1 MTASNQFLDH
11 LQFPSSLKEMTHSDL
26 ELLASEIR
34 IRLVEISKACG
45 GHLAS
50 NLGVVELTL
59 ALHTLFD
66 SPTDRFVFD
75 TSHQTYVH
83 KMLTG
88 RLDQM
93 FTIRQDNGLAGFAKI
108 AESPHDAFGAGHAS
122 TSISAALGMAHAR
135 DIKGEKYSV
144 ISVFGDASLSGGMA
158 FEALNNVEKLKS
170 NFICILNDNDMSISH
185 PVGNMADY
193 MTKIR
198 TSDTYNSAKR
208 KFEQIFSRIPQIGVP
223 LTRRIE
229 KTVERLRG
237 LILDEKAGVLFEE
250 FGFKYIGPL
259 DGHNIPMLMGALKYA
274 KAYPGPIMIHIITTK
289 GKGLP
294 EAEADPVNY
303 HGVAPQKPQSSTTP
317 PPPKPTTFTNIFGDE
332 AIQIAKDNPDVVVIT
347 PAMKGGSGLVKYADQ
362 FPDRFFDVG
371 IAEEHAV
378 TFAAGLARAGIRP
391 ILAIYSTFLQRGYD
405 QVIHD
410 ICIQKLPVTFALDR
424 AGLVGEDG
432 PTHHGVFDLA
442 FLLSIPN
449 ISILAP
455 KDGHELRAMM
465 RWSVTQPEAVSYRYS
480 KDAIPPEDGSIFSP
494 IETGKIE
501 EMIPPS
507 TDGKDD
513 VAIIAVGSM
522 VWTAYR
528 AAQLLS
534 EYRISVTNLRFV
546 KPLDV
551 TGLQDIV
558 SNARHILVVEEGC
571 AIGGAYSYIVQQLK
585 PGTLSNWHQIAIPD
599 KFVEHGKLSTLRS
612 SLSLT
617 ESGIVSLIRTITKVP
632 VTT

>member
-1 MTASNQFLDH
+1 MTTPTQFLDH
-11 LQFPSSLKEMTHSDL
+11 LEFPEALKEMSQSEL
-26 ELLASEIR
+26 ELLAFEIR
-34 IRLVEISKACG
+34 TRLIEISKVCG

-88 RLDQM
+88 RLHQM
-93 FTIRQDNGLAGFAKI
+93 FTIRQDDGLAGFAKI

-122 TSISAALGMAHAR
+122 TAISAALGIAHAR
-135 DIKGEKYSV
+135 DIKQENHSV
-144 ISVFGDASLSGGMA
+144 VAIFGDAALSGGMT

-208 KFEQIFSRIPQIGVP
+208 KFEQIFSRIPRIGVP

-229 KTVERLRG
+229 IAVERLRS
-237 LILDEKAGVLFEE
+237 IIIDEKVGVLFEE
-250 FGFKYIGPL
+250 FGFKYLGPI
-259 DGHNIPMLMGALKYA
+259 DGHNISMLMGALRYA
-274 KAYPGPIMIHIITTK
+274 KTYPGPIMVHIITTK
-289 GKGLP
+289 GKGLA

-303 HGVAPQKPQSSTTP
+303 HGVSPQKAVTSVPA
-317 PPPKPTTFTNIFGDE
+317 PKPVTFTSIFGDE
-332 AIQIAKDNPDVVVIT
+332 AINIAKDNPDVVVIT
-347 PAMKGGSGLVKYADQ
+347 PAMKSGSGLVKYAEL

-371 IAEEHAV
+371 IAEEHSV

-410 ICIQKLPVTFALDR
+410 VCIQKLPVTFALDR

-432 PTHHGVFDLA
+432 PTHHGVFDMA
-442 FLLSIPN
+442 YLLSIPH

-465 RWSVTQPEAVSYRYS
+465 RWSVIQPEAVAYRYS
-480 KDAIPPEDGSIFSP
+480 KDAIPPEDGSLFSP
-494 IETGKIE
+494 IETGVLE
-501 EMIPPS
+501 PLIPSS
-507 TDGKDD
+507 TDGTDD
-513 VAIIAVGSM
+513 IAIIAIGSM

-528 AAQLLS
+528 AAKSLP
-534 EYRISVTNLRFV
+534 EFRISVTNLRFI

-551 TGLQDIV
+551 AGIERVTR
-558 SNARHILVVEEGC
+558 NARHVLVVEEGC
-571 AIGGAYSYIVQQLK
+571 AIGGVFSYIIHQLR
-585 PGTLSNWHQIAIPD
+585 PTRLEDWHSIAVPD
-599 KFVEHGKLSTLRS
+599 DFIEHGKLPTLREA
-612 SLSLT
+612 LGLT
-617 ESGIVSLIRTITKVP
+617 ENGIAQKIREIVQATV
-632 VTT
+632 VA